1 MCGRSGWTVPE
12 LASACLDGGASCL
25 QIRAKQAASG
35 WLLACAETVVARA
48 SSHPGAIVIVN
59 DRADI
64 ARLSGASGVHV
75 GQEDLAPGAVRSL
88 VGGEAIV
95 GLSTHTDAQLALALS
110 QPVSYVA
117 VGPVF
122 ATGTKDTGYEAV
134 GLARVR
140 QAAYAARPLAI
151 PVVAI
156 GGITIERAPS
166 VLEAGADAVAVIGDL
181 FRGGDP
187 RARVAA
193 YLRVLSKV

>member
-1 MCGRSGWTVPE
+1 VPE
-12 LASACLDGGASCL
+12 FASACLDGGASCL

-35 WLLACAETVVARA
+35 WLLACAEAVMTRA
-48 SSHPGAIVIVN
+48 SSYPGAVVIVN

-64 ARLSGASGVHV
+64 AWLSGASGVHV
-75 GQEDLAPGAVRSL
+75 GQEDLAPAAVRAV

-110 QPVSYVA
+110 QPVSYIA

-122 ATGTKDTGYEAV
+122 ATATKDTGFDAV
-134 GLARVR
+134 GLTRVR
-140 QAAYAARPLAI
+140 GAAGAARPLAI

-166 VLEAGADAVAVIGDL
+166 VVEAGADAVAVISDL
-181 FRGGDP
+181 FAGGNP

-193 YLRVLSKV
+193 YLRILSKV